1 MDFESGETG
10 MVREPMVEG
19 IFYPAEPEELTAAV
33 RQLLSQSQALPQK
46 VHAIVSPHASYE
58 FSGQLMAD
66 AFKTAAGQ
74 SPDRVV
80 IIAPCFHCR
89 ENAIYLPE
97 SPVFRSPI
105 GESRVDMEVIESLL
119 ETSTLIQKND
129 LPHLQEHAIE
139 VQLPFIQ
146 YLFPQ
151 AAIVPVLMG
160 STHEA
165 VFRALVAGLTLCF
178 GEGCA
183 DLVVVSANLTGVLD
197 QSRAVREAA
206 RTIDLVTSGNYSA
219 LFEQSGFP
227 ESSNE
232 NYGPLAVAA
241 WLALEYDAQ
250 VIARS
255 NSLTVHY
262 DSTNVVEYGA
272 LAF

>member
-1 MDFESGETG
+1 MDSDSGDTG

-19 IFYPAEPEELTAAV
+19 IFYPAEPAELTAAV
-33 RQLLSQSQALPQK
+33 RQLLSQANALPQH
-46 VHAIVSPHASYE
+46 VRAILSPHASYE
-58 FSGQLMAD
+58 FAGQLMAN

-74 SPDRVV
+74 PPERVA
-80 IIAPCFHCR
+80 IIAPCFHSR

-105 GESRVDMEVIESLL
+105 GESRVDMEIVDSLL

-139 VQLPFIQ
+139 VQLPFIH

-151 AAIVPVLMG
+151 ATIVPILMG
-160 STHEA
+160 STQES
-165 VFRALVAGLTLCF
+165 VFRALVAGLTLCL
-178 GEGCA
+178 GDGGAEL
-183 DLVVVSANLTGVLD
+183 LVISANLTGVLD

-206 RTIDLVTSGNYSA
+206 RTIDLVTSGNYA
-219 LFEQSGFP
+219 AFFEQTGRAEP
-227 ESSNE
+227 ANE
-232 NYGPLAVAA
+232 NNGPLAVAA